1 MDLLMRTIMQFLQ
14 LGTGWRCQ
22 NGADDLHCR
31 TNHSSLPC
39 HHSCNVGNNLL
50 INLFIIMNTTRH
62 GAGAGLWIA
71 DKLHKYLGSFLLS
84 SVELYFKHEH
94 NCQDKMHF
102 LILHIF
108 LQFDNNSSFTFF
120 FSCFLK

>member
-1 MDLLMRTIMQFLQ
+1 
-14 LGTGWRCQ
+14 
-22 NGADDLHCR
+22 
-31 TNHSSLPC
+31 
-39 HHSCNVGNNLL
+39 
-50 INLFIIMNTTRH
+50 MNTTRH

-94 NCQDKMHF
+94 SCQDKMHF
-102 LILHIF
+102 PMLHIL

-120 FSCFLK
+120 LVLFKIKCLFCAVQKCLVETRLWVVSLDHVLAI